1 MKDVEAVV
9 EGYFATWNETD
20 PARRRKFTEQTWAT
34 DATYVDPRYTADGH
48 DGLDELV
55 RAVHDAFPGSRFRL
69 TSAVDAHHDRVR
81 WSWELA
87 TPEGLPIATGVD
99 FAVLAEDGR
108 LREVVGFFEPA
119 QA

>member
-1 MKDVEAVV
+1 
-9 EGYFATWNETD
+9 
-20 PARRRKFTEQTWAT
+20 
-34 DATYVDPRYTADGH
+34 
-48 DGLDELV
+48 
-55 RAVHDAFPGSRFRL
+55 
-69 TSAVDAHHDRVR
+69 VDAHHDRVR

-87 TPEGLPIATGVD
+87 TPEGPAIATGVD